1 MLSVK
6 TMFLVNWWILIDT
19 RGDNVEWMCIEIY
32 NSQEVQEESNQIK
45 DILFI

>member
-1 MLSVK
+1 MDINRYEYS
-6 TMFLVNWWILIDT
+6 
-19 RGDNVEWMCIEIY
+19 GDNLEWICIEIY